1 MPISRSTTSTVR
13 PQHDRHIPAIV
24 QRSTSAAENASPVHT
39 DVSEPKTDVTTLHD
53 SFGRVVRPHPPI
65 PLPPQGATFT
75 TSEPTWTAQPLSTH
89 TTATLIESQ
98 PSTQDAA
105 ETRGGALGAPFV
117 VETRESASP
126 ELPLS
131 APAVLRPLHMDVSG
145 SPMRGSNGV
154 SRVLSL
160 NSSPGISEGL
170 SGLSLQYDA
179 LPRRASGSAD
189 VATTVQKWRIHFAKP
204 PSSATAFALPKPVTT
219 ATLVQNLELD
229 EDTVSG
235 FFFFLAHAA

>member
-1 MPISRSTTSTVR
+1 MREP
-13 PQHDRHIPAIV
+13 
-24 QRSTSAAENASPVHT
+24 ASP
-39 DVSEPKTDVTTLHD
+39 SL
-53 SFGRVVRPHPPI
+53 
-65 PLPPQGATFT
+65 LP
-75 TSEPTWTAQPLSTH
+75 
-89 TTATLIESQ
+89 
-98 PSTQDAA
+98 
-105 ETRGGALGAPFV
+105 V
-117 VETRESASP
+117 
-126 ELPLS
+126 S

-179 LPRRASGSAD
+179 SPRRASGSAD
-189 VATTVQKWRIHFAKP
+189 AATTVQKWRIHFAKP

-235 FFFFLAHAA
+235 FFFGARRLNIFLIQLSSGYRRRSETFYRGVRSSKRCTDRTSP